1 MTSVGKNIKLL
12 RKQKNLSQEALA
24 EKLHVTRQAVS
35 NWENGKCQPDLDML
49 ENISNALETDITM
62 VIYGKGT
69 TEKTNPKLH
78 KRRLITTFIWG
89 GVFIISLALQYIML
103 PILKKRALATYDYTL
118 YMLFQ
123 VAVRPLIFLL
133 GGLTAVYFVS
143 LFGSFSAVSK
153 KLRYTFLFLG
163 FGGLILYYIM
173 SMPYMVVVNLIRA
186 EEIPFLAG
194 WMFSKAL
201 DICLKFPV
209 IYSVLG
215 VAIGL
220 GMQKPTSS

>member
-62 VIYGKGT
+62 VIYGKGQR
-69 TEKTNPKLH
+69 KNKPQ
-78 KRRLITTFIWG
+78 ITQTPVDHNIHLG
-89 GVFIISLALQYIML
+89 RVFIISLALQYIML